1 MITTVKHG
9 YIRFGTKPRSVEVVW
24 SGNETSCKASLVRT
38 TQVTY
43 AFHIFDYPKCVLRV
57 RLLPARL
64 LFWCHDGNHSQK
76 MNRNPLRPLAKGI
89 FHTVGPVEPLLDML
103 METFPRA
110 EPFVTAFLEAVR

>member
-1 MITTVKHG
+1 
-9 YIRFGTKPRSVEVVW
+9 
-24 SGNETSCKASLVRT
+24 
-38 TQVTY
+38 
-43 AFHIFDYPKCVLRV
+43 
-57 RLLPARL
+57 
-64 LFWCHDGNHSQK
+64 